1 MDGKHI
7 CLQKTSISK
16 NKMKQND
23 ENLSELESK
32 SFWYK
37 LHEKKYSH
45 QNEFGHIF
53 LNSQP
58 FWMNQES
65 N

>member
-1 MDGKHI
+1 MDGKHV
-7 CLQKTSISK
+7 CLPKTSISK

-23 ENLSELESK
+23 ENLSELEVVLVQVARK
-32 SFWYK
+32 TF
-37 LHEKKYSH
+37 LQE
-45 QNEFGHIF
+45 NEFGHIF

-58 FWMNQES
+58 FLMNQES